1 MKTLQEVIENAA
13 RQLHEADVFCGHG
26 TDNVRDEAA
35 WLACHALGL
44 SPVDPVPND
53 PLTPEQEQCVDD
65 WVKKRITTRRPTAYL
80 TGTAWFAGMA
90 FQVSE
95 DVLVPRSPLAEM
107 ISEAFSPWLEPATIH
122 HALDLCTGSGCIG
135 IATAA
140 ALPHAQV
147 DLADISPAALA
158 IAKRNIQ
165 QHQLSERVQTHESDF
180 FEGLPAKR
188 YDLIL
193 TNPPYVPQ
201 QEADTLPDEY
211 MAEPGLGLASGDDGL
226 DAACIILN
234 RAADFLTTD
243 GHLVLEVGG
252 SWERLQAA
260 LPEIPFMWLDF
271 YHGGDGV
278 LIIRRDELIAAR
290 GVLQA
295 WQKERNGE

>member
-44 SPVDPVPND
+44 SPVDPIPND
-53 PLTPEQEQCVDD
+53 PLTPEQERSVLL
-65 WVKKRITTRRPTAYL
+65 WVEKRISSRQPTAYL
-80 TGTAWFAGMA
+80 TGVAWFAGMA
-90 FQVSE
+90 FHVSE
-95 DVLVPRSPLAEM
+95 AVLVPRSPLAEM
-107 ISEAFSPWLEPATIH
+107 ITEGFSPWLQPDTVH
-122 HALDLCTGSGCIG
+122 RVLDLCTGSGCIG
-135 IATAA
+135 IAAAA
-140 ALPHAQV
+140 ALPNARV
-147 DLADISPAALA
+147 DLADISPAALTVA
-158 IAKRNIQ
+158 RRNIER
-165 QHQLSERVQTHESDF
+165 HQLSERVQAFESDF
-180 FEGLPAKR
+180 FAGLPERR

-234 RAADFLTTD
+234 RAADYLTD
-243 GHLVLEVGG
+243 EGHLVLEVGG
-252 SWERLQAA
+252 SWERLQAE
-260 LPEIPFMWLDF
+260 LPQIPFMWLDF

-278 LIIRRDELIAAR
+278 LIIRRDELLNAR
-290 GVLQA
+290 DTLQA
-295 WQKERNGE
+295 WQRKRNSE